1 MKVMLVISLAE
12 GRFWRGWGGA
22 SWTILSFLK
31 TKLKSKSFRMSCSQW
46 RGERILGMT
55 ATSSPRSVVFL
66 QPRQLRAAVQVITSL
81 AVNYLRKLVLA
92 TANLRPLK
100 CNPVSPSLF
109 LRFCSRKVGETGKHT
124 SLSPTS
130 IFARRV
136 VTCHKSLTL
145 NAKSNLNCLSN
156 GPFSRTPLGQSC
168 DEGEFRKIFKLYKII

>member
-22 SWTILSFLK
+22 SVTILSFLK
-31 TKLKSKSFRMSCSQW
+31 TKLKNKSFRMSCSQW

-109 LRFCSRKVGETGKHT
+109 LRFCSREVGERYLFESNFHIRA
-124 SLSPTS
+124 S
-130 IFARRV
+130 RRHLPQ
-136 VTCHKSLTL
+136 VTNTKC
-145 NAKSNLNCLSN
+145 
-156 GPFSRTPLGQSC
+156 
-168 DEGEFRKIFKLYKII
+168 

>member
-1 MKVMLVISLAE
+1 MSRVRRGVAGSHSMFGSVIRAFFSSSQQTNSYWTLPSL
-12 GRFWRGWGGA
+12 RG
-22 SWTILSFLK
+22 SILCGSFE
-31 TKLKSKSFRMSCSQW
+31 MSCSQW

-109 LRFCSRKVGETGKHT
+109 LRFCSREVGERYLFESNFHIRA
-124 SLSPTS
+124 S
-130 IFARRV
+130 RRHLPQ
-136 VTCHKSLTL
+136 VTNTKC
-145 NAKSNLNCLSN
+145 
-156 GPFSRTPLGQSC
+156 
-168 DEGEFRKIFKLYKII
+168 